1 MMPFKPDSME
11 SPFMSPFANRY
22 RSLLQISVALA
33 LIVCWP
39 VSSPRHALVAAVL
52 LVGSHAK
59 LAAAGDEAGSN
70 DNAAGPNDGLKIGG
84 LPVVQLKRRSSANIA
99 RPEFT
104 SVTILPGRGMNLF
117 QITAN
122 LPGKGEV
129 HVLASPSIE
138 EAAQQLN
145 DGADDLHGVKSF
157 AFGGAFLVP
166 YPNRIRGKLSSDGK
180 TVTTQWNGK
189 TLTLPAVWKGKANP
203 NAELHAIHGLILDR
217 KTDSLKLETTSDG
230 QTVTGVI
237 HAGDFGGY
245 WPSRTDLTISIS
257 LTGTAVESTIIAQ
270 NVGDEEEPIS
280 IGWHPYFA
288 IPSGDRTQARLRIPA
303 AKLAEVNNYDD
314 VFPTGKLLPVTGTKY
329 DFRSP
334 AGVPLG
340 NIFLD
345 DNLADLGRASG
356 EVVVDLTD
364 PASAYGIHIE
374 GLSSEIRTVQVYAPP
389 DKAFAAIE
397 EQFNFADP
405 FSGVWNGMNTGMV
418 TLKPNQAVT
427 WKVRLELFTP
437 RQQGS
442 HGTGHRP

>member
-1 MMPFKPDSME
+1 
-11 SPFMSPFANRY
+11 MSSFTNRY
-22 RSLLQISVALA
+22 RLLLQISIVLALLVCWRVSAPQHALA
-33 LIVCWP
+33 
-39 VSSPRHALVAAVL
+39 ATAL
-52 LVGSHAK
+52 LVGSQATITST
-59 LAAAGDEAGSN
+59 GDQAGS
-70 DNAAGPNDGLKIGG
+70 NDGLKIGG
-84 LPVVQLKRRSSANIA
+84 QPVVQLKRRSSANPA

-104 SVTILPGRGMNLF
+104 SVTVLPGRGMNLF

-122 LPGKGEV
+122 LPGKGEI
-129 HVLASPSIE
+129 HVLASPSLE
-138 EAAQQLN
+138 EAAQKL
-145 DGADDLHGVKSF
+145 DGGPDDVHGVKSF

-166 YPNRIRGKLSSDGK
+166 YPNRIRGKLSSDGN
-180 TVTTQWNGK
+180 TITTQWKDK

-217 KTDSLKLETTSDG
+217 KTDTLKLNTTPDG
-230 QTVTGVI
+230 QTVTGII

-245 WPSRTDLTISIS
+245 WPSKTDLTISIS
-257 LTGTAVESTIIAQ
+257 LTGTAVESTIVAK

-280 IGWHPYFA
+280 VGWHPYFA
-288 IPSGDRTQARLRIPA
+288 IPSGDRTQARLHIPA
-303 AKLAEVNNYDD
+303 SKLAEVNNYDD
-314 VFPTGKLLPVTGTKY
+314 VFPTGKLLPVIGTKY

-340 NIFLD
+340 NIFMD
-345 DNLADLGRASG
+345 DNFADLSRTTG

-374 GLSSEIRTVQVYAPP
+374 GLSPEIRTVQVYAPP

-405 FSGVWNGMNTGMV
+405 FSSLWNGMNTGMV
-418 TLKPNQAVT
+418 TLKPGHSVT

-437 RQQGS
+437 GQ
-442 HGTGHRP
+442 

>member
-1 MMPFKPDSME
+1 LNLLSLNLTSLTQFSGE
-11 SPFMSPFANRY
+11 FFMSPFANRY
-22 RSLLQISVALA
+22 RFVLCVSIALA
-33 LIVCWP
+33 LLVCWRA
-39 VSSPRHALVAAVL
+39 SSPHHALAAAVL
-52 LVGSHAK
+52 L
-59 LAAAGDEAGSN
+59 AGSRSTLASSEN
-70 DNAAGPNDGLKIGG
+70 GSGDGLKIGG
-84 LPVVQLKRRSSANIA
+84 QPVVHLTRKSSANAA

-129 HVLASPSIE
+129 HVLASPSLE

-145 DGADDLHGVKSF
+145 GGADDVHGVKSF

-180 TVTTQWNGK
+180 TITTQWKGK

-203 NAELHAIHGLILDR
+203 HAELHAIHGLILDR
-217 KTDSLKLETTSDG
+217 HTDSLKVETTADG
-230 QTVTGVI
+230 QTVTGII

-245 WPSRTDLTISIS
+245 WPSKTDLTIRIS
-257 LTGTAVESTIIAQ
+257 LTGTAVESIITAK
-270 NVGDEEEPIS
+270 NVGDEEEPLS

-288 IPSGDRTQARLRIPA
+288 IPSGDRTQARLHIPA
-303 AKLAEVNNYDD
+303 SKLAEVNNYDD
-314 VFPTGKLLPVTGTKY
+314 VFPTGKLLPVAGTKY
-329 DFRSP
+329 DFSSP

-345 DNLADLGRASG
+345 DNFADVSRTSG
-356 EVVVDLTD
+356 QVVVDLTD
-364 PASAYGIHIE
+364 PASAYGLHIE
-374 GLSSEIRTVQVYAPP
+374 GLSPEIRTVQVYAPP

-405 FSGVWNGMNTGMV
+405 FSSVWNGMDTGMI
-418 TLKPNQAVT
+418 TLKPNQSVT

-437 RQQGS
+437 GK
-442 HGTGHRP
+442 

>member
-1 MMPFKPDSME
+1 
-11 SPFMSPFANRY
+11 MSPFANRY
-22 RSLLQISVALA
+22 CTLLHISVALA
-33 LIVCWP
+33 LVVCWR
-39 VSSPRHALVAAVL
+39 VSSPRHALAAAVL
-52 LVGSHAK
+52 LVGSQAK
-59 LAAAGDEAGSN
+59 LASAGDEAVSN
-70 DNAAGPNDGLKIGG
+70 DSLKIGG
-84 LPVVQLKRRSSANIA
+84 QPVVQLKRRSSVNAA
-99 RPEFT
+99 QPEFT

-129 HVLASPSIE
+129 HVLASPSLE

-145 DGADDLHGVKSF
+145 GGADDIHGVKSF

-180 TVTTQWNGK
+180 TVTTQWKDK

-203 NAELHAIHGLILDR
+203 KAELHAIHGLILDR
-217 KTDSLKLETTSDG
+217 KTDSLKIERTPDG
-230 QTVTGVI
+230 QTFTGVI

-245 WPSRTDLTISIS
+245 WPSKTDLTISIS
-257 LTGTAVESTIIAQ
+257 LTGTAVESTIVAK

-280 IGWHPYFA
+280 VGWHPYFA
-288 IPSGDRTQARLRIPA
+288 IPSGDRIQARLHIPA
-303 AKLAEVNNYDD
+303 SKLAEVNNYDD
-314 VFPTGKLLPVTGTKY
+314 VFPTGKLLPVSGTKY

-334 AGVPLG
+334 AGEPLG

-345 DNLADLGRASG
+345 DNFADLGRTSG
-356 EVVVDLTD
+356 GVVVDLTD
-364 PASAYGIHIE
+364 PAFAYGIHIE
-374 GLSSEIRTVQVYAPP
+374 GLSPEIRTVQVYAPP

-405 FSGVWNGMNTGMV
+405 FSGLWNGMDTGMV

-437 RQQGS
+437 GRKTS
-442 HGTGHRP
+442 HVTGHRP

>member
-1 MMPFKPDSME
+1 
-11 SPFMSPFANRY
+11 
-22 RSLLQISVALA
+22 LQEARFVWYVSVALA
-33 LIVCWP
+33 LVVCGRA
-39 VSSPRHALVAAVL
+39 SSPQHALAAAVL
-52 LVGSHAK
+52 LAGSQSRFRS
-59 LAAAGDEAGSN
+59 AGDEAESSSGVQ
-70 DNAAGPNDGLKIGG
+70 IGG
-84 LPVVQLKRRSSANIA
+84 QPVVQLRHKSTANAA

-129 HVLASPSIE
+129 HVLASPSLE

-145 DGADDLHGVKSF
+145 GGADDVHGVKSF

-180 TVTTQWNGK
+180 TVTTQWKDNP
-189 TLTLPAVWKGKANP
+189 LTLPAVWKGKANP
-203 NAELHAIHGLILDR
+203 HAELHAIHGLILDR
-217 KTDSLKLETTSDG
+217 KTDSLKLETTADG
-230 QTVTGVI
+230 QTIIGVI

-245 WPSRTDLTISIS
+245 WPSKTDLTIRIS
-257 LTGTAVESTIIAQ
+257 LTGTAVESTITAK
-270 NVGDEEEPIS
+270 NVGDEEEPVS
-280 IGWHPYFA
+280 VGWHPYFA
-288 IPSGDRTQARLRIPA
+288 IPSGDRAQARLHIPA

-334 AGVPLG
+334 AGEALG

-345 DNLADLGRASG
+345 DNFADLGRTAG
-356 EVVVDLTD
+356 QVVVDLTD
-364 PASAYGIHIE
+364 PASAYGLRIE
-374 GLSSEIRTVQVYAPP
+374 GLSTEIRTVQVYAPP

-405 FSGVWNGMNTGMV
+405 FSGIWNGMDTGMV
-418 TLKPNQAVT
+418 TLKPNQSVT

-437 RQQGS
+437 GQQAS
-442 HGTGHRP
+442 QTPGHRP